1 MEILW
6 LFSCSLFL
14 MWVVFV
20 SNSALVY
27 YSNGGW
33 WWRLW
38 IEANERYGCCQEEM
52 GSSGVLNPKVTVF
65 MSFFWTWSRWVS
77 KETNEL
83 RLFLLVE
90 HFGFE
95 GLQCLSLSELW
106 FWSLAW
112 TCLKLNLL
120 GLLISYNW
128 SRHLL
133 SGGSIVYRLY
143 HIVWEDSNR

>member
-1 MEILW
+1 MSFLLPYFHNNQWSFCGCYIAYCFKCGL
-6 LFSCSLFL
+6 SLYL
-14 MWVVFV
+14 VQHWSTIQMKDIAAAGKRWE
-20 SNSALVY
+20 ALVFW
-27 YSNGGW
+27 N
-33 WWRLW
+33 
-38 IEANERYGCCQEEM
+38 
-52 GSSGVLNPKVTVF
+52 LNPKVTVF
-65 MSFFWTWSRWVS
+65 MSFFWAWSRWVS

-120 GLLISYNW
+120 GLLIIEVTINW
-128 SRHLL
+128 VVVL
-133 SGGSIVYRLY
+133 
-143 HIVWEDSNR
+143 

>member
-14 MWVVFV
+14 MLVVFV

-27 YSNGGW
+27 YSNGSW

-38 IEANERYGCCQEEM
+38 IESNERYGCCQEEM
-52 GSSGVLNPKVTVF
+52 GSSGVLNTKVTVF
-65 MSFFWTWSRWVS
+65 MSFFWAWSRWVS

-83 RLFLLVE
+83 MLFLLAE

-95 GLQCLSLSELW
+95 GLQCLVLSELL

-120 GLLISYNW
+120 GLLIIEVTINW
-128 SRHLL
+128 VVVL
-133 SGGSIVYRLY
+133 
-143 HIVWEDSNR
+143 